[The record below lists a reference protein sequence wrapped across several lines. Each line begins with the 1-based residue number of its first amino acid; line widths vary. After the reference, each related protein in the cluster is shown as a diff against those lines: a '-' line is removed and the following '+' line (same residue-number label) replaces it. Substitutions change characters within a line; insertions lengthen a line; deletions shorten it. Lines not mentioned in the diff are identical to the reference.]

1 MKLNWINKLM
11 LMVNIAI
18 AVVLFLASLSPIV
31 EPQSSNYIYIL
42 SLAYPLFLL
51 LNILF
56 VLYWMYM
63 KKVYLLLSIMVIFY
77 GSSNISHLLA
87 FNFSSESK
95 EVPEFSI
102 MSFNVRLFNRYN
114 WIETENID
122 QQILD
127 YITEKSPDIIAF
139 QEFINSKK
147 DHYPYIK
154 KMKALGYPYFII
166 EPRHSN
172 NANGELFG
180 LVTFSKFKIKDSGV
194 AYQYENGKG
203 KSTSLYTDID
213 VKGNLIRVYNTH
225 LNSLQF
231 GSTDYQF
238 VENIAEN
245 NEKEVLQKSKSIF
258 SKVMISARKRENE
271 VKAILTNVENSTYPV
286 IVLGDF
292 NEPPY
297 SHSYPQFIKKLK
309 DPFLKYGFGLGTTY
323 DGISTI
329 PGLRLDYILHDQKL
343 IATGFISGPAN
354 LSDHRP
360 LMSWFR
366 FTE

>member
-1 MKLNWINKLM
+1 MKLNWINKLL

-18 AVVLFLASLSPIV
+18 TVILLLASLSPSV
-31 EPQSSNYIYIL
+31 EPQSSNFIYIL

-51 LNILF
+51 INILF
-56 VLYWMYM
+56 ILYWMYF
-63 KKVYLLLSIMVIFY
+63 KKIYFILSLVVVLFGY
-77 GSSNISHLLA
+77 SNLSHLVSL
-87 FNFSSESK
+87 NLTSESK

-114 WIETENID
+114 WIEAENLD

-127 YITEKSPDIIAF
+127 YISKESPDIIAF
-139 QEFINSKK
+139 QEFINSRK
-147 DHYPYIK
+147 DNFPYIK
-154 KMKALGYPYFII
+154 KMKALGYPYFKV
-166 EPRHSN
+166 EPRYSN
-172 NANGELFG
+172 HPNGELFG

-194 AYQYENGKG
+194 VHQYDNGKG
-203 KSTSLYTDID
+203 KSSALFTDID
-213 VKGNLIRVYNTH
+213 VKGKLIRVFNTH
-225 LNSLQF
+225 LKSLRF
-231 GSTDYQF
+231 LPTDYDF
-238 VENIAEN
+238 VENISEN
-245 NEKEVLQKSKSIF
+245 NEKEVLEKSKSIF
-258 SKVMISARKRENE
+258 SKVMNSALKRDTE
-271 VKAILTNVENSTYPV
+271 VDHILLEVDSSPYPV

-309 DPFLKYGFGLGTTY
+309 DPFLKFGFGLGTTY

-343 IATGFISGPAN
+343 VATGFISGPSH

-360 LMSWFR
+360 LISWFR